1 VIFQR
6 LHARDAYPGTGIGL
20 AVAKRIVEYHGGR
33 IWVDTSV
40 DEGAAI
46 CFTVRTAQP
55 AVEQR
60 VAVEQPAAQAVD
72 ALNSAH

>member
-1 VIFQR
+1 
-6 LHARDAYPGTGIGL
+6 
-20 AVAKRIVEYHGGR
+20 VEYHGGR

-46 CFTVRTAQP
+46 CFTVRTAPP

-60 VAVEQPAAQAVD
+60 LAVEQPAAHAVD